1 MKQNSNRLPST
12 FHRRHIDRR
21 TVKAT
26 RAITTAIFAGIAI
39 VDRLYQIGPYLSGR
53 RACPDVWDLDAG
65 GDRHETVTNRDWSA
79 LRVMTLNTAHGR
91 KEGSHRLLNSVG
103 TVRSNLDDVASLLR
117 RMAPDIVGLQ
127 ETDGPSAWSG
137 MFDHVKYISRRGNF
151 PSAVLG
157 EHVKGKLNVYG
168 TALLSKLSLHDP
180 FSIRF
185 SPAPPTFS
193 KGAVI
198 STVRVPDAGKR
209 NIDVVSLHLDFARK
223 SVRMRQVE
231 ELVEGLLNRGN
242 PLIVMGDF
250 NCEWT
255 TGEPSLPFLVKSLD
269 LKPFRPEA
277 TTMYTH
283 PSSQRRLDW
292 ILLSRELEFL
302 SYRTIQE
309 PLSDHLAVMADVKL
323 AS

>member
-1 MKQNSNRLPST
+1 MKWNNRRLLSAL
-12 FHRRHIDRR
+12 HRGRIDRHSV
-21 TVKAT
+21 TAT

-39 VDRLYQIGPYLSGR
+39 VDRFYKIGPYLSGR
-53 RACPDVWDLDAG
+53 RACPDVWDLEAG
-65 GDRHETVTNRDWSA
+65 GDHEAAVADRDWSV

-91 KEGSHRLLNSVG
+91 KEGSHQLLNSFE
-103 TVRSNLDDVASLLR
+103 TVRSNLDDVASLMKR
-117 RMAPDIVGLQ
+117 TAPDIVGLQ

-137 MFDHVKYISRRGNF
+137 MFDHVKYLAREGNF

-168 TALLSKLSLHDP
+168 TALLSKLSLQDP

-198 STVRVPDAGKR
+198 STVRIPGAPEKA
-209 NIDVVSLHLDFARK
+209 IDVVSLHLDFARK
-223 SVRMRQVE
+223 SVRMRQAE
-231 ELVEGLLNRGN
+231 ELVEGLLHRGN

-255 TGEPSLPFLVKSLD
+255 TGEPALPFLARHLD
-269 LKPFRPEA
+269 LKAFRPEA
-277 TTMYTH
+277 TTLFTH
-283 PSSQRRLDW
+283 PTSQRRLDW
-292 ILLSRELEFL
+292 ILISQDLEFL
-302 SYRTIQE
+302 SYRTIRE
-309 PLSDHLAVMADVKL
+309 PLSDHLAVMADVGL